1 MYLSEPKVPPLSLSH
16 THSHNLLLQKGSNYK
31 HQLLMHCVVCL
42 CVCVCVRE
50 SLRLRKLEHYSK
62 IFFILQSAQNSP
74 TITFKCEVYL
84 FKRTISVHWMVGY
97 QRSGSRLHLINTNSF
112 QSLLHHSSSS
122 DESLNFALP
131 F

>member
-1 MYLSEPKVPPLSLSH
+1 MYSSEPKVPPLSLSH

-42 CVCVCVRE
+42 CVCVRE